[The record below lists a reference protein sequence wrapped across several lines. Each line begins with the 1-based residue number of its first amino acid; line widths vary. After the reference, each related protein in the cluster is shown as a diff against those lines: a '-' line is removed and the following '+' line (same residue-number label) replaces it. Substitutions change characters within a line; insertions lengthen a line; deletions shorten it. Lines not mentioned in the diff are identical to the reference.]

1 MSKVANILKEIF
13 RNTKNLNEKYEVIQ
27 QRAVKEFAQAE
38 EDLTEAV
45 AKEVNRRLKREIRR
59 YRPGKTTPD
68 EVSAY
73 IWFDISGW
81 RVCKRYLK
89 YVSKDWADR
98 QRILN
103 VTFKEHM
110 LDKNFRVSVI
120 IPTIGRGVPWIEVKY
135 YITDKKMLIS

>member
-1 MSKVANILKEIF
+1 MSKVTNILKEIF
-13 RNTKNLNEKYEVIQ
+13 RNTKNLNEKYEVVQ

-68 EVSAY
+68 EVSEY
-73 IWFDISGW
+73 IWFDITGW
-81 RVCKRYLK
+81 KVCKRYLK
-89 YVSKDWADR
+89 YVSKSWADR
-98 QRILN
+98 QKILN
-103 VTFKEHM
+103 ETFKKHM

-120 IPTIGRGVPWIEVKY
+120 IPTSIHGVPWIEVKY
-135 YITDKKMLIS
+135 FITDKKMLIS